1 MENPQLKTINFQNH
15 NISVSFIVCSKKYCW
30 ESEFA
35 TSLHGGGT
43 LEITLTVPLIDSLT
57 RFSFEYIVYAKCI
70 YIYMC
75 I

>member
-43 LEITLTVPLIDSLT
+43 LEITLTVPLITD
-57 RFSFEYIVYAKCI
+57 I
-70 YIYMC
+70 
-75 I
+75 